1 MKWRRKPTIVEKIAG
16 NLRLEVIF
24 QSNSELA
31 GSLRNALRRSGQI
44 VFVRGQDTVLIRAM
58 KLAPN

>member
-1 MKWRRKPTIVEKIAG
+1 MKWRNKPTIVEKIAD

-31 GSLRNALRRSGQI
+31 GSLRNVLRHSGSI

-58 KLAPN
+58 KLVPN

>member
-44 VFVRGQDTVLIRAM
+44 LFVRGQDTVLIRAM
-58 KLAPN
+58 KLVPN

>member
-24 QSNSELA
+24 QSNSGVA

-58 KLAPN
+58 KLVPN

>member
-1 MKWRRKPTIVEKIAG
+1 MKWRRKPTIEKIAG

-58 KLAPN
+58 KLVPN

>member
-58 KLAPN
+58 KLVPN

>member
-44 VFVRGQDTVLIRAM
+44 VFVRDHDTVLIRAM
-58 KLAPN
+58 KLVPN